1 MYKLTEQG
9 IKECK
14 RFIAE
19 CKAKKKELLDS
30 GKDTNDYE
38 TMLPTIED
46 IECEIDD
53 FIDADGYYCNCWGI
67 TDNYNSENPICLKL
81 GIDFVEV

>member
-1 MYKLTEQG
+1 MNVHTDYTACTES
-9 IKECK
+9 
-14 RFIAE
+14 R
-19 CKAKKKELLDS
+19 KAGQQEHK

-38 TMLPTIED
+38 TMLPTIEN

-67 TDNYNSENPICLKL
+67 TDNYNSDNPICLKL
-81 GIDFVEV
+81 GIDFVEME